1 MKVARQQWIEA
12 RGQEDWN
19 ENGSGGAS
27 GYQIVSFIKGALAA
41 AGRDLTRE
49 RFHGALA
56 AYNGYNDLITG
67 PITFAG
73 RDNPMHGAER
83 MTVLEAQS
91 NNKYKMISPGFVDGF

>member
-12 RGQEDWN
+12 RGQSDWD

-27 GYQIVSFIKGALAA
+27 GYQIVSFLKGGLQA

-49 RFHGALA
+49 RFKGALSA
-56 AYNGYNDLITG
+56 FNGYSDLITG

-73 RDNPMHGAER
+73 RQGTMHGAER
-83 MTVLEAQS
+83 MVVLEAQAD
-91 NNKYKMISPGFVDGF
+91 NHYKMITPGFVDGF